1 MQSTKVTFVSDGRL
15 IRVDT
20 DSLHHVRVGILVDRG
35 WLPWNIDSV
44 LVALL
49 RETSLSV
56 SGALHYM
63 VERDD
68 WKANV
73 LDDY

>member
-1 MQSTKVTFVSDGRL
+1 MQPPRLVSDGRL
-15 IRVDT
+15 IRVDACP
-20 DSLHHVRVGILVDRG
+20 LYYVRKKILTDRG

-49 RETSLSV
+49 RVTSLSV

-68 WKANV
+68 WKPNV
-73 LDDY
+73 LDDF